1 VFAAA
6 SPSCGGQTK
15 RKLAPLVPT
24 QWTRRVFK
32 IFGDLCGGFFQSRL
46 PLQTIS
52 YSTRAAS
59 PHLSD
64 SRSVDGSASP
74 ICAKGVAIKRVL
86 SSLSRATDSDLRASS
101 ETPIS
106 FTLMVHHIVLYKL
119 KPEVTPARVEA
130 MMMNT
135 RMQLLKI
142 PEVLNIKCGK
152 RIDPELPWPFF
163 IAIDF
168 ESMDKYA
175 IFREDP
181 IFVKFMEEVI
191 KPNTEDSLDLDFEMD
206 PGKDVRFS

>member
-1 VFAAA
+1 MGRSTLKPNAAPVEVVI
-6 SPSCGGQTK
+6 SKFRSCNKKGGS
-15 RKLAPLVPT
+15 LVRRLHLHV
-24 QWTRRVFK
+24 TR
-32 IFGDLCGGFFQSRL
+32 
-46 PLQTIS
+46 
-52 YSTRAAS
+52 
-59 PHLSD
+59 
-64 SRSVDGSASP
+64 
-74 ICAKGVAIKRVL
+74 
-86 SSLSRATDSDLRASS
+86 

-119 KPEVTPARVEA
+119 KPEVTPARVED
-130 MMMNT
+130 MMMNA

-142 PEVLNIKCGK
+142 PEVLSIKCGK
-152 RIDPELPWPFF
+152 RIEEEMDWPFF

-191 KPNTEDSLDLDFEMD
+191 KPNTEDSLALDFEMD